1 MVFFTELGVSNL
13 VFYENFYLVPH
24 TTIDFINFI
33 FKKVVSLNHL

>member
-1 MVFFTELGVSNL
+1 MVVLTKSGVPNL

-33 FKKVVSLNHL
+33 FKKGVSLNHL